1 MRRSSVIA
9 PLLLILIGAAFLVR
23 NVWPDIPLGDLVSR
37 YWPFLL
43 IAWGGL
49 RLLEILTWAATSKP
63 LPRSGISGGEWVL
76 VIFLCIIG
84 SAMYSARHYTWLPNG
99 RSLRGFMVNMGESY
113 DFTITPAEKAVS
125 KSPRIIIESF
135 RGNARVSGVDGDVVK
150 VSGRKTIRSF
160 QQSDADRANGQ
171 TSLDLIAQGD
181 QLIVRTN
188 QDRVSDD
195 LRVSEDLEI
204 GVPKGSSVEGHG
216 KFGDFDIR
224 EITGTVDVI
233 SDNAGVRLDNI
244 GGNVRIE
251 VRKSD
256 IVRATA
262 VKGSVDL
269 KGRGQ
274 DVDLQN
280 IDGQVSINGDFL
292 GQVQF
297 RNLAK
302 PLRLESSHTELHFE
316 KLPGQVHMALGD
328 FTGNDIIGPIRL
340 NSRAR
345 DVQLTDFTQSLE
357 MTLDRGDIE
366 LRPGTKNPLPKMDVR
381 TRSGD
386 IDLAVPANAK
396 FELKLTTNRGEA
408 HNEFGAP
415 LTVEEDH
422 RGATISSNTGA
433 SPQLHLLT
441 ERGSVTVRKASEE
454 KLKVQ
459 EQ

>member
-23 NVWPDIPLGDLVSR
+23 NVWPDIPVADLVSR

-49 RLLEILTWAATSKP
+49 RLLEILTWAATSRP

-76 VIFLCIIG
+76 VFFLCIIG

-99 RSLRGFMVNMGESY
+99 RSLRGLVVNMGESY
-113 DFTITPAEKAVS
+113 DFPLAPADKPVS
-125 KSPRIIIESF
+125 KTPRIIIESF
-135 RGNARVSGVDGDVVK
+135 RGNARISGVDGDAVK
-150 VSGRKTIRSF
+150 VTGRKTIRSF
-160 QQSDADRANGQ
+160 QQSDADKANGQ
-171 TSLDLIAQGD
+171 TPLELVAQGD

-204 GVPKGSSVEGHG
+204 SVPKGASVEGHG

-224 EITGTVDVI
+224 DITGTVDLI

-244 GGNVRIE
+244 GGNVRVE

-280 IDGQVSINGDFL
+280 IEGPVSINGDFL

-297 RNLAK
+297 RNLAQ
-302 PLRLESSHTELHFE
+302 PLRLEGSHSELHFE
-316 KLPGQVHMALGD
+316 KLPGQVHMSIGD
-328 FTGNDIIGPIRL
+328 FTGNNIIGPVRL
-340 NSRAR
+340 SARAR
-345 DVQLTDFTQSLE
+345 DVQLADFTQSLE
-357 MTLDRGDIE
+357 LTLDRGDIE
-366 LRPGTKNPLPKMDVR
+366 LRPGVKTPLPKMDVR

-386 IDLAVPANAK
+386 IDLALPASAK
-396 FELKLTTNRGEA
+396 FELKLTTTHGEV
-408 HNEFGAP
+408 HNEFGSP
-415 LTVEEDH
+415 LMVEEAH
-422 RGATISSNTGA
+422 RGGTISGNVGA
-433 SPQLHLLT
+433 GPQLHLET
-441 ERGSVTVRKASEE
+441 GRGQVTVRKASEE

>member
-9 PLLLILIGAAFLVR
+9 PLLLILIGAAFLIR
-23 NVWPDIPLGDLVSR
+23 NVWPEIPLADLVSR

-63 LPRSGISGGEWVL
+63 LPRSGISGGEWVM

-99 RSLRGFMVNMGESY
+99 RSLRGLVVNMGESF
-113 DFTITPAEKAVS
+113 DFTLPPAQKPVS
-125 KSPRIIIESF
+125 KAPRIIIESF
-135 RGNARVSGVDGDVVK
+135 RGNARISGVDENAVK
-150 VSGRKTIRSF
+150 VTGRKTIRSF
-160 QQSDADRANGQ
+160 QQSDADKANGETQ
-171 TSLDLIAQGD
+171 LELVAQGD

-204 GVPKGSSVEGHG
+204 TVPKGSSIEGHG

-224 EITGTVDVI
+224 DISGTVELT

-244 GGNVRIE
+244 GGNVRVE
-251 VRKSD
+251 LRKSD

-274 DVDLQN
+274 DLDLQN

-292 GQVQF
+292 GQIQF
-297 RNLAK
+297 RNLSQ

-316 KLPGQVHMALGD
+316 KLGGQVHMALGD
-328 FTGNDIIGPIRL
+328 FTGNDITGPIRL
-340 NSRAR
+340 TSRAR
-345 DVQLTDFTQSLE
+345 DVQLSDFTQSLE
-357 MTLDRGDIE
+357 LTLDRGDIE
-366 LRPGTKNPLPKMDVR
+366 LRPGAKNPIPKMDVR

-386 IDLAVPANAK
+386 IDLALPSNAK
-396 FELKLTTNRGEA
+396 FELKLRTNRGEA
-408 HNEFGAP
+408 HNEFGPP

-422 RGATISSNTGA
+422 RGATITGTVG
-433 SPQLHLLT
+433 SGPQLQLLT
-441 ERGSVTVRKASEE
+441 ERGPVTVRKASEE

>member
-1 MRRSSVIA
+1 MRRSSIIA
-9 PLLLILIGAAFLVR
+9 PLLLILIGATFLMR

-99 RSLRGFMVNMGESY
+99 RSLRGLMVNMGESF
-113 DFTITPAEKAVS
+113 DFTIAPAEKPAS
-125 KSPRIIIESF
+125 KSPRIVIESF
-135 RGNARVSGVDGDVVK
+135 RGNARITGTESDTVK

-160 QQSDADRANGQ
+160 QQADADKANGQ
-171 TSLDLIAQGD
+171 TPLEIVAQGD

-204 GVPKGSSVEGHG
+204 AVPKGSSVEGHG

-224 EITGTVDVI
+224 DITGTVDIV

-244 GGNVRIE
+244 GGNVRVE

-256 IVRATA
+256 IVRATG
-262 VKGSVDL
+262 VKGAVDL

-280 IDGQVSINGDFL
+280 IDGQVSINGDFM

-297 RNLAK
+297 RNLAQ
-302 PLRLESSHTELHFE
+302 PLRLEGSHTEFHVE
-316 KLPGQVHMALGD
+316 KLPGQVHMSLGD
-328 FTGNDIIGPIRL
+328 FTGNNIIGPVRL
-340 NSRAR
+340 NSRSR
-345 DVQLTDFTQSLE
+345 DVQISDFTQSLE
-357 MTLDRGDIE
+357 ITLDRGDIE
-366 LRPGTKNPLPKMDVR
+366 LRPGSKNPLPKMDVR

-386 IDLAVPANAK
+386 IDLAIPAAAK
-396 FELKLTTNRGEA
+396 FELKLTTSRGEV
-408 HNEFGAP
+408 HNEYGPP

-422 RGATISSNTGA
+422 RGGTISGNVGGG
-433 SPQLHLLT
+433 PQLHLDT
-441 ERGSVTVRKASEE
+441 GRGQVTVRKASEE